1 VTDLLETTRASAP
14 TRLRRTVTAVLEA
27 RSSRWTTPLLL
38 WLASRVVSTL
48 LLGTVYLLATANGW
62 HFASYRRDPS
72 FATFSGSWDASF
84 YRTIAEHGYPHD
96 LPTDGSGHVVPNPW
110 AFLPVFPGVV
120 RAVMSVSGASFWV
133 SGVLVAT
140 VCGAGACVVLFRLVL
155 AVADARRARWAT
167 ALFAFGASGYLLQ
180 VAYAES
186 MFLLLLFGAL
196 LALVQRRY
204 WLVAVLGVVA
214 AFTRPGVLALAV
226 ARAGGTLVRWV
237 ADRRGSAAQGAAR
250 AVAGPVVGAP
260 AVGAP
265 TVGAPAVD
273 APAVGGRDPFP
284 WRERVAV
291 VVAGLV
297 VAAAGLAWP
306 VVASA
311 VTGRPG
317 AYLDTELSWWVGFV
331 GRVDFTPLT
340 PWFLMAGRWLGPAG
354 LVLVVVVLA
363 AAAWFLGR
371 RDVRALG
378 PEVLGF
384 VVAYVAYL
392 VAVFLPQQ
400 SLPRLLM
407 PAAPLLGSDV
417 FLATRR
423 RAVGWLVTG
432 VCLQAVA
439 VVLLWFLGFP

>member
-1 VTDLLETTRASAP
+1 MLETTRTSEP

-62 HFASYRRDPS
+62 HFASYRREPS

-84 YRTIAEHGYPHD
+84 YRTIAEHGYPRV
-96 LPTDGSGHVVPNPW
+96 LPTDAAGHVVPNPW
-110 AFLPVFPGVV
+110 AFLPLFPGVV
-120 RAVMSVSGASFWV
+120 RAVMSLTGASFWV
-133 SGVLVAT
+133 AGVLVAT
-140 VCGAGACVVLFRLVL
+140 LCGAGACVVLFRLVL

-167 ALFAFGASGYLLQ
+167 ALFAFGATGYLLQ

-196 LALVQRRY
+196 LALVRRRY
-204 WLVAVLGVVA
+204 GLVAVLGVVA

-226 ARAGGTLVRWV
+226 AVAVHLVVRWV
-237 ADRRGSAAQGAAR
+237 AARRAAGAA
-250 AVAGPVVGAP
+250 
-260 AVGAP
+260 
-265 TVGAPAVD
+265 AVD
-273 APAVGGRDPFP
+273 GEPFP

-291 VVAGLV
+291 VVTGLV
-297 VAAAGLAWP
+297 VAASGLAWP
-306 VVASA
+306 VVAST

-354 LVLVVVVLA
+354 LVLVVVVLVA
-363 AAAWFLGR
+363 TAWFLGR
-371 RDVRALG
+371 RDVRSLG

>member
-1 VTDLLETTRASAP
+1 M
-14 TRLRRTVTAVLEA
+14 TAVLEA
-27 RSSRWTTPLLL
+27 PSSGWTTPLLL
-38 WLASRVVSTL
+38 WLASRVVSTV
-48 LLGTVYLLATANGW
+48 LLGTVYLLATTNGW

-84 YRTIAEHGYPHD
+84 YRTIADHGYPHV

-110 AFLPVFPGVV
+110 AFLPLFPGVV
-120 RAVMSVSGASFWV
+120 RAVMSATGASFWV
-133 SGVLVAT
+133 AGVLVASA
-140 VCGAGACVVLFRLVL
+140 CGAGACVVLFRLVL
-155 AVADARRARWAT
+155 AVADERRARWAT
-167 ALFAFGASGYLLQ
+167 ALFAFGATGYLLQ

-196 LALVQRRY
+196 LALVRRRY

-226 ARAGGTLVRWV
+226 ALAVHLVVRWI
-237 ADRRGSAAQGAAR
+237 AAR
-250 AVAGPVVGAP
+250 RAAGAP
-260 AVGAP
+260 AGVQQ
-265 TVGAPAVD
+265 T
-273 APAVGGRDPFP
+273 FP

-363 AAAWFLGR
+363 ATAWFLGR
-371 RDVRALG
+371 REVRALG

>member
-1 VTDLLETTRASAP
+1 MTDLLETTRASEP

-48 LLGTVYLLATANGW
+48 LLGTVYVLATANGW

-84 YRTIAEHGYPHD
+84 YRTIAEHGYPHA
-96 LPTDGSGHVVPNPW
+96 LPTDASGHVVPNPW

-120 RAVMSVSGASFWV
+120 RAVMTLTGASFWV
-133 SGVLVAT
+133 AGVLVAT

-155 AVADARRARWAT
+155 AVVDARRARWAT
-167 ALFAFGASGYLLQ
+167 ALFAFGATGYLLQ

-196 LALVQRRY
+196 LALVRRRY

-226 ARAGGTLVRWV
+226 ALAVHLVVRWV
-237 ADRRGSAAQGAAR
+237 GVRRGSADQVADRQNAGLAA
-250 AVAGPVVGAP
+250 GG
-260 AVGAP
+260 P
-265 TVGAPAVD
+265 TVGG
-273 APAVGGRDPFP
+273 PAVGGRDPFP
-284 WRERVAV
+284 WRERAAV
-291 VVAGLV
+291 VAAGLV

-363 AAAWFLGR
+363 ATAWFLGR

-384 VVAYVAYL
+384 VIAYVAYL

-423 RAVGWLVTG
+423 RAVGWLVAG

>member
-1 VTDLLETTRASAP
+1 MTDLLETTRASAP

-84 YRTIAEHGYPHD
+84 YRIITEHGYPRT
-96 LPTDGSGHVVPNPW
+96 LPTDGSGHVVPNAW
-110 AFLPVFPGVV
+110 AFLPLFPGVV
-120 RAVMSVSGASFWV
+120 RAVMSVTGASFWV
-133 SGVLVAT
+133 AGVLVAT

-167 ALFAFGASGYLLQ
+167 ALFAFGATGYLLQ

-196 LALVQRRY
+196 LALVRRRY

-226 ARAGGTLVRWV
+226 ALAVHLVVRWV
-237 ADRRGSAAQGAAR
+237 ADRS
-250 AVAGPVVGAP
+250 VAGGPVGGAPVVR
-260 AVGAP
+260 
-265 TVGAPAVD
+265 
-273 APAVGGRDPFP
+273 GRGTFP

-363 AAAWFLGR
+363 GTAWFLGR
-371 RDVRALG
+371 RDVRVLG

-417 FLATRR
+417 FLATQR

>member
-1 VTDLLETTRASAP
+1 M
-14 TRLRRTVTAVLEA
+14 TAVLEA
-27 RSSRWTTPLLL
+27 PSSGWTTPLLL
-38 WLASRVVSTL
+38 WLASRVVSTV
-48 LLGTVYLLATANGW
+48 LLGTVHLLATTNGW

-84 YRTIAEHGYPHD
+84 YRTIAEHGYPHV

-110 AFLPVFPGVV
+110 AFLPLFPGVV
-120 RAVMSVSGASFWV
+120 RAVMSATGASFWV
-133 SGVLVAT
+133 AGVLVASA
-140 VCGAGACVVLFRLVL
+140 CGAGACVVLFRLVL

-167 ALFAFGASGYLLQ
+167 ALFAFGATGYLLQ

-196 LALVQRRY
+196 LALVRRRY
-204 WLVAVLGVVA
+204 WLVAGLGVVA

-226 ARAGGTLVRWV
+226 ALAVHLVVRWI
-237 ADRRGSAAQGAAR
+237 AAR
-250 AVAGPVVGAP
+250 RAAGAP
-260 AVGAP
+260 AGVQQ
-265 TVGAPAVD
+265 T
-273 APAVGGRDPFP
+273 FP

-363 AAAWFLGR
+363 ATAWFLGR
-371 RDVRALG
+371 REVRALG

>member
-1 VTDLLETTRASAP
+1 MLS
-14 TRLRRTVTAVLEA
+14 TV
-27 RSSRWTTPLLL
+27 
-38 WLASRVVSTL
+38 
-48 LLGTVYLLATANGW
+48 LLGTVYLLATTNGW

-84 YRTIAEHGYPHD
+84 YRTIAEHGYPHV

-110 AFLPVFPGVV
+110 AFLPLFPGVV
-120 RAVMSVSGASFWV
+120 RAVMSATGASFWV
-133 SGVLVAT
+133 AGVLVASA
-140 VCGAGACVVLFRLVL
+140 CGAGACVVLFRLVL

-167 ALFAFGASGYLLQ
+167 ALFAFGATGYLLQ

-196 LALVQRRY
+196 LALVRRRY
-204 WLVAVLGVVA
+204 WLVAGLGVVA

-226 ARAGGTLVRWV
+226 AVAVHLVVRWI
-237 ADRRGSAAQGAAR
+237 AAR
-250 AVAGPVVGAP
+250 RAAGAP
-260 AVGAP
+260 AGVQQ
-265 TVGAPAVD
+265 T
-273 APAVGGRDPFP
+273 FP
-284 WRERVAV
+284 WRERAAV

-363 AAAWFLGR
+363 ATAWFLGR
-371 RDVRALG
+371 REVRALG